1 MMKWLCLTALCSSAL
16 TLLVLKAAAPAQ
28 SVKLE
33 NPKVLVTEVTYAPGE
48 PRPRGV
54 RQHDQVI
61 VFLDDCQYER
71 LDPQTGQKTIRERK
85 SGDVIWHDK
94 AEDAPQLTNRG
105 KKPYRTM
112 VIELK

>member
-1 MMKWLCLTALCSSAL
+1 MTKWLCLTAVCSTTL
-16 TLLVLKAAAPAQ
+16 TLLVVKAAAPVQ
-28 SVKLE
+28 SIKLE
-33 NPKVLVTEVTYAPGE
+33 NPKVQVTEVTYAPGE

-54 RQHDQVI
+54 RAHDQVI
-61 VFLDDCQYER
+61 VFLDDCRYER

-94 AEDAPQLTNRG
+94 GEDAPQLTNQG
-105 KKPYRTM
+105 KKPYRTI